1 MERAGKSRK
10 RDCARAIGEMSVAN
24 GGAWRSR
31 EISRWR
37 PVTAHTDWRGF
48 SKKALGWRA
57 QAGWTQRAR
66 VSKAHPARRRFYTE
80 VAQWAAERA
89 WLRLAFL
96 RLDER
101 ALAFDYCLEFNRTHY
116 LLKTG
121 YDRVYERFSPGKV
134 LRHLERLAVQ
144 MTHWASWGH
153 ERLLR
158 RSAQEE
164 DSPSPQSR
172 DGQER
177 GCPFLRR

>member
-1 MERAGKSRK
+1 MRKSHRGDVRRQRRRLEEQGDLTLEA
-10 RDCARAIGEMSVAN
+10 RDGTHGLEGLLEEGFGVEGSGWMDAE
-24 GGAWRSR
+24 GAS
-31 EISRWR
+31 I
-37 PVTAHTDWRGF
+37 
-48 SKKALGWRA
+48 
-57 QAGWTQRAR
+57 
-66 VSKAHPARRRFYTE
+66 KAHPARRRFYTE

-144 MTHWASWGH
+144 MTHRASWGH
-153 ERLLR
+153 ERPLR
-158 RSAQEE
+158 RPAQEE
-164 DSPSPQSR
+164 DSPSPASR

-177 GCPFLRR
+177 GCSFLRR